1 MQWWTNRKKYG
12 TLLYDARFVGIRK
25 SRCSVLKIDI
35 MGVLFDNVTMDEAV
49 SRGVEL
55 IKERKGAYC
64 VTPNAEIAWEA
75 MHDESFRSIINGS
88 DLVLPDGAGV
98 VMGAKILNR
107 PLKQKVA
114 GIEFADRLAAY
125 LASNQGRLY
134 LLGSKPGVAELA
146 GEKLCWKYP
155 GLVICGTADGYFRE
169 EKPVI
174 EKINAAKPD
183 VLFVCLGAPKQEKF
197 MAAHRKELDVGL
209 MIGLGG
215 SLDGFAGNVKR
226 APKWM
231 IRCNLEWFYR
241 LMKEPK
247 RLGRMM
253 RLPKFVLAC
262 KKQRRLEVKNG

>member
-1 MQWWTNRKKYG
+1 M
-12 TLLYDARFVGIRK
+12 
-25 SRCSVLKIDI
+25 KIDI
-35 MGVLFDNVTMDEAV
+35 MGVLFDNVTMDEAILQ
-49 SRGVEL
+49 GVEL
-55 IKERKGAYC
+55 IRAHKGAYC

-75 MHDESFRSIINGS
+75 MHDEAFRSIVNGA

-114 GIEFADRLAAY
+114 GIEFADHLAEY
-125 LASNQGRLY
+125 LSKNQGRLY

-146 GEKLCWKYP
+146 GEKLCQKYP
-155 GLVICGTADGYFRE
+155 GLTICGTADGYF
-169 EKPVI
+169 KDDGPVI
-174 EKINAAKPD
+174 EKINEAKPD

-197 MAAHRKELDVGL
+197 MVAHREELDVGL

-226 APKWM
+226 APRWM
-231 IRCNLEWFYR
+231 IRCNLEWLYR
-241 LMKEPK
+241 LAKEPK

-262 KKQRRLEVKNG
+262 KKQHRQEAKNG